1 MENLERKIKHAYN
14 SKKLSSNQ
22 MESIQ
27 NVSPVIY
34 KKRAQIFSLLKYAAI
49 FLVIL
54 SGIYSVYLLPSQQQ
68 NKILNQFAT
77 EIAFNHNKNL
87 PPEIKT
93 NSISEINKKLNRL
106 NFKIT
111 LPKKITDHYK
121 LIGGRYCSVNNRIA
135 AQLKLE
141 STDLKIVTCYIFKK
155 EESFDFNT
163 LKNENNTQVLLW
175 DSNDLIYAIASDK
188 K

>member
-1 MENLERKIKHAYN
+1 MINLERKIKHAYN

-27 NVSPVIY
+27 NASPVRY
-34 KKRAQIFSLLKYAAI
+34 KKRDQIFSLFKYAAL
-49 FLVIL
+49 FLLIL
-54 SGIYSVYLLPSQQQ
+54 SGIYSIYLLPSQQQ

-93 NSISEINKKLNRL
+93 NSISEINEKLNRL
-106 NFKIT
+106 NFKII
-111 LPKKITDHYK
+111 LPKKVTSHYK
-121 LIGGRYCSVNNRIA
+121 LIGGKYCSVKNRIA

-141 STDLKIVTCYIFKK
+141 STDLKVVTCYIFKK

-163 LKNENNTQVLLW
+163 LINENNTQVLLW
-175 DSNDLIYAIASDK
+175 NSNDLIYAIASEK